1 MKKQLVTAVV
11 AASLFAAAN
20 PAFAGG
26 FGKLLNRVTTP
37 TPAPAAAGTSASQ
50 PVDPAVQQD
59 GLVQSFVAAQQE
71 TLVAQIAFA
80 NAFGLKDQAA
90 LLQAEHDALGKGP
103 LDKDGLA
110 KLTSTTAN
118 ANTALS
124 AKLESETIASAE
136 GKKGYAD
143 GLGHYLRAVVQT
155 LALTKQAQGFT
166 ASLAQGSIFQKGQ
179 MLTKL
184 AAGAYVAKSTPGFA
198 KTMYDTSKKAVTYA
212 TKNKIPVPK
221 DATSVLGSL

>member
-1 MKKQLVTAVV
+1 MNKNLACTAVV
-11 AASLFAAAN
+11 LALSVVAA

-26 FGKLLNRVTTP
+26 FGNMLKSVT
-37 TPAPAAAGTSASQ
+37 APAAAPAASGTPAAA
-50 PVDPAVQQD
+50 VDPAVQQD

-110 KLTSTTAN
+110 KLTSTTSDAN
-118 ANTALS
+118 AALS
-124 AKLESETIASAE
+124 AKLDSETIATAE
-136 GKKGYAD
+136 GKKHYAD
-143 GLGHYLRAVVQT
+143 GLGHYLRAVLQT
-155 LALTKQAQGFT
+155 LALTKQAQNFT
-166 ASLAQGSIFQKGQ
+166 AGLAQGSIFQKGQ

-198 KTMYDTSKKAVTYA
+198 KVMYDTSKKAVTYA
-212 TKNKIPVPK
+212 SKNKIPVPK
-221 DATSVLGSL
+221 DATSALGSL